1 MKKRVLTFFLLITG
15 FLSGCA
21 LPKDGAPTFED
32 LLEQSRLYSLDQ
44 EYERAM
50 ESALSA
56 LSIAEG
62 EHEAGREA
70 EALCT
75 AAVVDLM
82 MMRDNQAWEKACRA
96 EDLSRGRDKEQLSLC
111 KALIVKGRVCS
122 YASLSAESNRDD
134 EAITYLEKA
143 RSLASENSFLEQLA
157 EACYHLSEVYV
168 NKNRWTDPPVPALY
182 ARAGEY
188 LREGELAAEI
198 GMLPEMTRRAI
209 PFRIRYLR
217 QGGDLAGA
225 ASYCESLLDGTP
237 RTDWLTRQ
245 QLYDQL
251 TVLYAERGMT
261 AESLESHQQYVH
273 AMQQYIRQKE
283 NAKLQDLENRYEQ
296 LKERRK
302 TERWYLTALSLT
314 ALLLT
319 ALAFMIVIL
328 RKNRLLV
335 LRSEELAAADREK
348 EQVLS
353 YISNRF
359 GDPAAGKGKTVEE
372 LISPAEGMAED
383 VSRYVENLAS
393 SRREAAA
400 QIGLTARE
408 TEILHFF
415 SQGLTAGQ
423 VAERLYLSPRTVNNH
438 KQKIFEKMEVNNN
451 AEMVFKARQLG
462 LI

>member
-1 MKKRVLTFFLLITG
+1 MKKRVLPLFLLIASI
-15 FLSGCA
+15 LSGCV
-21 LPKDGAPTFED
+21 LQKDGTSSFDD
-32 LLEQSRLYSLDQ
+32 LLEQSRRYAVDQ

-50 ESALSA
+50 ECALSA
-56 LSIAEG
+56 LSLAET
-62 EHEAGREA
+62 ERNAGREA

-75 AAVVDLM
+75 AAGVDLVT
-82 MMRDNQAWEKACRA
+82 MRDGRAWERACRA
-96 EDLSRGRDKEQLSLC
+96 EELSRDKYPLTLC
-111 KALIVKGRVCS
+111 KTLIIKGRVCS
-122 YASLSAESNRDD
+122 YASISAESNRDD
-134 EAITYLEKA
+134 EAIAYLEEA
-143 RSLASENSFLEQLA
+143 RELARAGSFAEQHA

-168 NKNRWTDPPVPALY
+168 NKNRWSDPPDQVIY

-188 LREGELAAEI
+188 LREGETVAGEADI
-198 GMLPEMTRRAI
+198 PDMIRRAI

-217 QGGDLAGA
+217 QGGDIAGA
-225 ASYCESLLDGTP
+225 TAYCESLLDGALP
-237 RTDWLTRQ
+237 TDWLTRQ

-251 TVLYAERGMT
+251 TVLFAERGMM
-261 AESLESHQQYVH
+261 AESLESHEQYVY

-283 NAKLQDLENRYEQ
+283 NAKLQDLENRYER
-296 LKERRK
+296 LKEHRK
-302 TERWYLTALSLT
+302 TERWYMIALSLT

-319 ALAFMIVIL
+319 ALAFMFVIL

-335 LRSEELAAADREK
+335 LRSEELAASDREK

-353 YISNRF
+353 YISYRF
-359 GDPAAGKGKTVEE
+359 GDPATTQGKTVEE
-372 LISPAEGMAED
+372 LISPAEGMADD

-393 SRREAAA
+393 SRKEAAA

-415 SQGLTAGQ
+415 CQGLTAAQ
-423 VAERLYLSPRTVNNH
+423 VAERLYLSVRTVNNH